1 LHWWVNGISGQFK
14 RKTNL
19 AASHDDAFVFWLE
32 MEGCQMKDEAL
43 KLALEKVAN
52 ALPAYIEGTPA
63 REYLAVIH
71 SALAASVQK
80 GAIGAEYQKSPWDGK
95 GISMPPPEAP
105 VQELTNLQRHEQ
117 NVQKFLAAQPAQ
129 QEQEPTAKHTDQF
142 ESARV
147 GDYNR
152 GWNDC
157 LFASGIVKQP
167 APVQEPVAGQPL
179 PCPFCGHIGL
189 DFSDGETYRWG
200 VASCGGCGASCG
212 DVRRDY
218 PDQGEWH
225 TEAIAEW
232 NRRSPAAQPAPVQG
246 PDWKAEYLKSVESGC
261 ITLDELRE
269 TLAELDATNRQV
281 EILSDA
287 LAESRREI
295 DAMIALAR
303 ADERERIKEENQR
316 CYAVRGST

>member
-1 LHWWVNGISGQFK
+1 MTTDK
-14 RKTNL
+14 
-19 AASHDDAFVFWLE
+19 
-32 MEGCQMKDEAL
+32 AL
-43 KLALEKVAN
+43 DLALEKVAN

-71 SALAASVQK
+71 SALAA
-80 GAIGAEYQKSPWDGK
+80 
-95 GISMPPPEAP
+95 P
-105 VQELTNLQRHEQ
+105 VQP
-117 NVQKFLAAQPAQ
+117 VQ
-129 QEQEPTAKHTDQF
+129 QEPTAKHTDQF

-167 APVQEPVAGQPL
+167 APVQEPVAYLCENAVGHKYFRWKKPSSEFKPIALYTTPPAQPAPVQEPVAGQPL
-179 PCPFCGHIGL
+179 PCPFCGHVGL

-212 DVRRDY
+212 DVRREY

-225 TEAIAEW
+225 NEAIAEW
-232 NRRSPAAQPAPVQG
+232 NRRSPTAPDLQ
-246 PDWKAEYLKSVESGC
+246 
-261 ITLDELRE
+261 
-269 TLAELDATNRQV
+269 AELDATNRQV

-287 LAESRREI
+287 LAESRRQRQWVGIEEK
-295 DAMIALAR
+295 DMPTDPDPMYDHKYFIAGMVY
-303 ADERERIKEENQR
+303 ADNVLMEKNK
-316 CYAVRGST
+316 

>member
-1 LHWWVNGISGQFK
+1 
-14 RKTNL
+14 
-19 AASHDDAFVFWLE
+19 
-32 MEGCQMKDEAL
+32 MKDEAL
-43 KLALEKVAN
+43 K
-52 ALPAYIEGTPA
+52 
-63 REYLAVIH
+63 
-71 SALAASVQK
+71 
-80 GAIGAEYQKSPWDGK
+80 GAIGAAYQKSPWDGK

-105 VQELTNLQRHEQ
+105 V
-117 NVQKFLAAQPAQ
+117 
-129 QEQEPTAKHTDQF
+129 QEPTAKHTDQF

-212 DVRRDY
+212 DVRREY

-232 NRRSPAAQPAPVQG
+232 NRRSPAA
-246 PDWKAEYLKSVESGC
+246 PDLQ
-261 ITLDELRE
+261 
-269 TLAELDATNRQV
+269 AELDATNRQV

-287 LAESRREI
+287 LAESRREV
-295 DAMIALAR
+295 DALVALAR
-303 ADERERIKEENQR
+303 ADEREACANVVEAAKADEEDWDSNDWNQAVEFCASRIRARKDK
-316 CYAVRGST
+316 

>member
-1 LHWWVNGISGQFK
+1 
-14 RKTNL
+14 
-19 AASHDDAFVFWLE
+19 
-32 MEGCQMKDEAL
+32 MKDEAL
-43 KLALEKVAN
+43 
-52 ALPAYIEGTPA
+52 
-63 REYLAVIH
+63 
-71 SALAASVQK
+71 K

-117 NVQKFLAAQPAQ
+117 NVQKFLAA
-129 QEQEPTAKHTDQF
+129 
-142 ESARV
+142 
-147 GDYNR
+147 
-152 GWNDC
+152 
-157 LFASGIVKQP
+157 QP

-212 DVRRDY
+212 DVRREY

-232 NRRSPAAQPAPVQG
+232 NRRSPAA
-246 PDWKAEYLKSVESGC
+246 PDLQ
-261 ITLDELRE
+261 
-269 TLAELDATNRQV
+269 AELDATNRQV

-287 LAESRREI
+287 LAESRREVAALKAVQEPVARVI
-295 DAMIALAR
+295 DDGTPEGTTEWIPFVSRVEPLKTGDLLYTTPPAQPAPVQEPFCFVYVENGEEYFAPKGAYVPDNAQPLYTTPPAAQRQWVGLSHEEVMDSW
-303 ADERERIKEENQR
+303 DEIRDGDWAPDF
-316 CYAVRGST
+316 YAVIEAKLKEKNNG

>member
-1 LHWWVNGISGQFK
+1 M
-14 RKTNL
+14 T
-19 AASHDDAFVFWLE
+19 
-32 MEGCQMKDEAL
+32 KDEAL
-43 KLALEKVAN
+43 KLALSCIKSSVEYKRGN
-52 ALPAYIEGTPA
+52 ATFIEA
-63 REYLAVIH
+63 AEDVEQ
-71 SALAASVQK
+71 ALAAPVQK

-105 VQELTNLQRHEQ
+105 VQEPVAWIHVDAYQPSNRHLEWKE
-117 NVQKFLAAQPAQ
+117 NCKGYEGDWVKHPLYTTPPA
-129 QEQEPTAKHTDQF
+129 
-142 ESARV
+142 
-147 GDYNR
+147 
-152 GWNDC
+152 
-157 LFASGIVKQP
+157 QP

-200 VASCGGCGASCG
+200 IASCGGCGASCG
-212 DVRRDY
+212 DVRREY

-232 NRRSPAAQPAPVQG
+232 NRRSPAA
-246 PDWKAEYLKSVESGC
+246 PDLQS
-261 ITLDELRE
+261 
-269 TLAELDATNRQV
+269 ELDATNRQV

-316 CYAVRGST
+316 CYAVRGNT